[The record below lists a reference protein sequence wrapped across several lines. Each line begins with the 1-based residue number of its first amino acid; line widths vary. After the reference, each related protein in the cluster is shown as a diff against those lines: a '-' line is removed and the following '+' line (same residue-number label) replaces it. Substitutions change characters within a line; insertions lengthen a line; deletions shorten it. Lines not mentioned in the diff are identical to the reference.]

1 MFPRTWYAG
10 NRVAEKNSSRKLAD
24 QARLPTPR
32 YRIGVR
38 VYECRLPRR
47 TLLGSS
53 VNREAIPKAERS
65 PPTSDYY
72 SGPNGSPSASASA
85 PKILTAGSAQGMSS
99 VGASVMVGLSGG
111 QSPEGMSLL
120 TSTTTV
126 ASSSG
131 W

>member
-1 MFPRTWYAG
+1 MAPIVPTHMIQMHY
-10 NRVAEKNSSRKLAD
+10 VYESLVCRKPGFRE
-24 QARLPTPR
+24 ARLSET
-32 YRIGVR
+32 G
-38 VYECRLPRR
+38 LPRI
-47 TLLGSS
+47 TLLGFS
-53 VNREAIPKAERS
+53 VNKEVIPKTERS
-65 PPTSDYY
+65 PPTSDYC

-99 VGASVMVGLSGG
+99 CGASGIVGLSGG